1 MSTMRIE
8 RKKLRLRLASF
19 CSEVEKKKRKKVK
32 GASSLSTKVHSRHL
46 MCILYCFAHLI

>member
-19 CSEVEKKKRKKVK
+19 CSEVEKKKEKKLKEQVLCPPRSI
-32 GASSLSTKVHSRHL
+32 AVT
-46 MCILYCFAHLI
+46 

>member
-19 CSEVEKKKRKKVK
+19 CSEVEKKKKEKKLKEQVLCPPRSI
-32 GASSLSTKVHSRHL
+32 AIT
-46 MCILYCFAHLI
+46 